1 MRYPV
6 YKLESKLVKN
16 RWQYQVGDIID
27 SVDYDSLN
35 TSEIRSLLIDAGLI
49 YRRRVR
55 PLDYYDTDEGIVVRR
70 NGGEFIALFKD
81 VKLDKRRAW

>member
-27 SVDYDSLN
+27 NVDYDSLN

-55 PLDYYDTDEGIVVRR
+55 PLDYYDTDDGIVVRR
-70 NGGEFIALFKD
+70 NGGEFLALFKD
-81 VKLDKRRAW
+81 VKLDKRRVW

>member
-1 MRYPV
+1 MRYHV
-6 YKLESKLVKN
+6 YKLNSKLVKN
-16 RWQYQVGDIID
+16 RWQYELGDIID
-27 SVDYDSLN
+27 KVDDESLN

-81 VKLDKRRAW
+81 VKLDKRRVW

>member
-1 MRYPV
+1 MRYHV

-16 RWQYQVGDIID
+16 KWQYEIGDIID
-27 SVDYDSLN
+27 NVEDEILN

-81 VKLDKRRAW
+81 VKLEKRRW

>member
-16 RWQYQVGDIID
+16 KWQYEIGDIID
-27 SVDYDSLN
+27 GVDYDSLN
-35 TSEIRSLLIDAGLI
+35 TSEIRSRLIDAGII

-55 PLDYYDTDEGIVVRR
+55 PLDYYDTDQGIVVRR
-70 NGGEFIALFKD
+70 NGGEFLALFKD
-81 VKLDKRRAW
+81 VKLDKRRVW